1 MSLSASETGRSMRQH
16 KTLKVYLLGCVDFDS
31 LLTLQERA
39 LQEIHYQQDESAV
52 LFVCE
57 HPPMVTVG
65 REGSHHQLSGS
76 YHDLK
81 AKQIEV
87 RWTNRGGGALLHA
100 PGQLAVYP
108 LFPLKQ
114 LGIGISEFRDRLQR
128 ATRSAA
134 GEQGVD
140 CETCPD
146 DSGILGRCGQFAFLG
161 AAIKSWISYYGLY
174 INVSPDMKLQRLI
187 DANRFDHRVTSLS
200 ATLTRE
206 ASMGSVRESMIRNL
220 AQQFGYPDPHIFT
233 RHPLLHRAK
242 KKVYVD
248 T

>member
-1 MSLSASETGRSMRQH
+1 MTSFPAESDFTERQNR
-16 KTLKVYLLGCVDFDS
+16 TLKVYLLGCVDFDS
-31 LLTLQERA
+31 LLVLQERA
-39 LQEIHYQQDESAV
+39 LREIHYQQDAAAM

-57 HPPMVTVG
+57 HPPIVTVG
-65 REGSHHQLSGS
+65 REGSHHQLSGA
-76 YHDLK
+76 YHELK
-81 AKQIEV
+81 ARQIEV

-108 LFPLKQ
+108 LLPLSQ
-114 LGIGISEFRDRLQR
+114 LGIGVAGFQQRLQQSILHASR
-128 ATRSAA
+128 
-134 GEQGVD
+134 ELGVD

-146 DSGILGRCGQFAFLG
+146 ASGILGRCGQFAFLG

-187 DANRFDHRVTSLS
+187 DANRYDHRVTSLS

-206 ASMGSVRESMIRNL
+206 ASMGSVRESIVRNL
-220 AQQFGYPDPHIFT
+220 AQQFGYQDPHIFT
-233 RHPLLHRAK
+233 RHPLLNRVK

>member
-1 MSLSASETGRSMRQH
+1 MNSTRSESDFPAPQERA
-16 KTLKVYLLGCVDFDS
+16 LKVYLLGCVDFDS
-31 LLTLQERA
+31 LLVLQERA
-39 LQEIHYQQDESAV
+39 LQEIHYQQDDQAT

-57 HPPMVTVG
+57 HPPTVTVG

-76 YHDLK
+76 YQEFK
-81 AKQIEV
+81 ARQIEV

-108 LFPLKQ
+108 LLPLRQ
-114 LGIGISEFRDRLQR
+114 LGMGIAGFQERLQQ
-128 ATRSAA
+128 ATLSSAQ
-134 GEQGVD
+134 ELGVD
-140 CETCPD
+140 CEPCPD
-146 DSGILGRCGQFAFLG
+146 ASGILGRCGQFAFLG

-187 DANRFDHRVTSLS
+187 DANRHDHRVTSLS

-206 ASMGSVRESMIRNL
+206 ASMGSVRESIVRNL
-220 AQQFGYPDPHIFT
+220 ARQFGYREPHIFT
-233 RHPLLHRAK
+233 RHPLLNRVK